1 MQSLLTLCLLPAV
14 AVLAQDSFNVHLAL
28 SSDPT
33 RMFVSWRSS
42 ASDSSAAV
50 QWGSASGKLTESANA
65 SSWTFTDSSTGRAYF
80 MHKATMTG
88 LTPGAQV
95 FYSAGSSG
103 VEHSFTA
110 TRSPS
115 QFSESAPLR
124 LAWFGD
130 LGWQNAQALDY
141 LVKDAAKGLYDAQIH
156 VGGEACLGSGALH
169 PSGLRKCV
177 AHPSFPPLPCY
188 FPPHTHTD
196 LHYR

>member
-1 MQSLLTLCLLPAV
+1 VLGNDDILVAWEGVAADGAVCHYDSGGSLLYTY
-14 AVLAQDSFNVHLAL
+14 D
-28 SSDPT
+28 
-33 RMFVSWRSS
+33 M
-42 ASDSSAAV
+42 
-50 QWGSASGKLTESANA
+50 
-65 SSWTFTDSSTGRAYF
+65 
-80 MHKATMTG
+80 G

-156 VGGEACLGSGALH
+156 VGGEACLGSGALY

-177 AHPSFPPLPCY
+177 AHPSFPPLPCR
-188 FPPHTHTD
+188 
-196 LHYR
+196 LCI